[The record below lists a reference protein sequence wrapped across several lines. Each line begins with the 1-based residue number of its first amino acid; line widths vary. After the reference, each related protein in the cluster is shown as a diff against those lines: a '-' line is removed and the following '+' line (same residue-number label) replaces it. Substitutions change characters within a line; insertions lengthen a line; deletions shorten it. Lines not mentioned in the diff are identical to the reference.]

1 MTPQDESLIDAI
13 LASGI
18 TLPAPDAQLLDLM
31 RIASDEDSGL
41 DEVAAAVSRT
51 PATAGAV
58 FRVSGSP
65 VFGQQRPKKT
75 VLEAVVL
82 LGKVKVLAIA
92 TSTSLRAKLGDVP
105 PRVINAIWDTCFAVA
120 QESWGLMH
128 ASRVPGR
135 ADEAFLAALMHEV
148 GIALILRRNPE
159 FLATFDVNA
168 GNVDGAGL
176 HMDGLIQVNHAAI
189 GAHVARNWKLP
200 EVICEAIAHHHTPPP
215 PDIEAPSD
223 VQMVSAAIAA
233 GRYRVGAIRPE
244 EWACWEPFVLEHL
257 GIPPEILASAP

>member
-1 MTPQDESLIDAI
+1 MTPQDESLVDAI

-18 TLPAPDAQLLDLM
+18 SLPAPDAQLLELM
-31 RIASDEDSGL
+31 RIAADEDSGL
-41 DEVAAAVSRT
+41 DEVAAAVSRN

-65 VFGQQRPKKT
+65 VFGQAKPKKT

-105 PRVINAIWDTCFAVA
+105 PRVISAIWDTSFAVA
-120 QESWGLMH
+120 QEAWGLMH
-128 ASRVPGR
+128 ASRMPRR
-135 ADEAFLAALMHEV
+135 ADEAFLASLMHEV
-148 GIALILRRNPE
+148 GIALILRRHPE

-168 GNVDGAGL
+168 GNVDEAGL

-200 EVICEAIAHHHTPPP
+200 DVICEAIAHHHTPPP
-215 PDIEAPSD
+215 PEID
-223 VQMVSAAIAA
+223 VPTEIHIVSAAIAA
-233 GRYRVGAIRPE
+233 GRFRARSIRPE
-244 EWACWEPFVLEHL
+244 EWACWEPFVTHHL
-257 GIPPEILASAP
+257 GIPPEALSADS